1 MAEGSGS
8 RSRIA
13 LVGARGTVGVQIAEL
28 LGQRDVTHAELK
40 LFGAAG
46 SADAEGV
53 ESGRETLA
61 VEELEAITQLAPF
74 DIAFLAIPAERAAA
88 VVAARPGPLLID
100 LSAASR
106 APLDTLALAAPGLTP
121 REQITGMKK
130 PGLIGVPHPAA
141 QVIAAILKALEIG
154 SGFAAATVLLGASS
168 RGREGLSG
176 LFNQS
181 AELLNARLQLGEEE
195 TQTAFNVLIPPAAD
209 NLAEAIAAQVA
220 NLLGGGPGLT
230 VQLAEVPA
238 FLGAAVALFLPVAS
252 ETSQWAEWLRAAPGI
267 ILVESGEASSFIDA
281 AAQEAVIA
289 KLTVTP
295 SGAAIWSVFDG
306 ARLAALSAIWIAETV
321 NL

>member
-1 MAEGSGS
+1 MAERSGSG
-8 RSRIA
+8 SRIA

-40 LFGAAG
+40 LFGVAD
-46 SADAEGV
+46 SADTEGI
-53 ESGRETLA
+53 ESGHQTLPVA
-61 VEELEAITQLAPF
+61 ELEAVNQLAEF
-74 DIAFLAIPAERAAA
+74 DIAFLAIPPQRAAEI
-88 VVAARPGPLLID
+88 VAARPGPLLID

-106 APLDTLALAAPGLTP
+106 QSLDLLALAAPGLTP
-121 REQITGMKK
+121 RERVAGMSKS
-130 PGLIGVPHPAA
+130 GVIGVPHPAA
-141 QVIAAILKALEIG
+141 QVIAAVLKALGIG

-209 NLAEAIAAQVA
+209 ELAAAIVAQVA
-220 NLLGGGPGLT
+220 TLVAGGPGLT

-238 FLGAAVALFLPVAS
+238 FLGAAVALFFPLAAES
-252 ETSQWAEWLRAAPGI
+252 SQWAERLRAAPGI
-267 ILVESGEASSFIDA
+267 ILVESGEASSFVDA
-281 AAQEAVIA
+281 AAQEGVIA
-289 KLTVTP
+289 RLTVMP
-295 SGAAIWSVFDG
+295 SGAAIWCVFDA

-321 NL
+321 SL